1 MFTYAFERLETWR
14 ISIDL
19 TVHIYEYTDQFPTK
33 EQYGLSQQVRRAAV
47 SISSNL
53 AEGSG
58 RISKKDQAHFFSIA
72 YSSLMEVLNQLIISN
87 KIGYLEAERLASMR
101 TLIEILSKKIAA
113 LRNHTLNPLP
123 STLYFFL

>member
-1 MFTYAFERLETWR
+1 MFMYAFERLETWNL
-14 ISIDL
+14 SIDL
-19 TVHIYEYTDQFPTK
+19 TVRIYEHTDQFPPK

-58 RISKKDQAHFFSIA
+58 RISKKDQAHFFNIA
-72 YSSLMEVLNQLIISN
+72 YSSLMEVLNQLIIAN

-101 TLIEILSKKIAA
+101 ARIEMLSKKIAA
-113 LRNHTLNPLP
+113 LRNHTLNPKL
-123 STLYFFL
+123 

>member
-1 MFTYAFERLETWR
+1 MFMYAFERLETWNL
-14 ISIDL
+14 SIDR
-19 TVHIYEYTDQFPTK
+19 TVRIYEHTDQFPPK

-58 RISKKDQAHFFSIA
+58 RISKKDQAHFFNIA
-72 YSSLMEVLNQLIISN
+72 YSSLMEVLNQLIIAN

-101 TLIEILSKKIAA
+101 ARIEMLSKKIAA
-113 LRNHTLNPLP
+113 LRNHTLNYSLP
-123 STLYFFL
+123 

>member
-1 MFTYAFERLETWR
+1 MFMYAFERLETWNL
-14 ISIDL
+14 SIDR
-19 TVHIYEYTDQFPTK
+19 TVRIYEHTDQFPPK

-58 RISKKDQAHFFSIA
+58 RISKKDQAHFFNIA
-72 YSSLMEVLNQLIISN
+72 YSSLMEVLNQLIIAN

-101 TLIEILSKKIAA
+101 ARIEMLSKKIAA
-113 LRNHTLNPLP
+113 LRNHTLNPKL
-123 STLYFFL
+123 

>member
-1 MFTYAFERLETWR
+1 MYAFERLETWNL
-14 ISIDL
+14 SIDL
-19 TVHIYEYTDQFPTK
+19 TVRIYEHTDQFPPK

-58 RISKKDQAHFFSIA
+58 RISKKDQAHFFNIA
-72 YSSLMEVLNQLIISN
+72 YSSLMEVLNQLIIAN

-101 TLIEILSKKIAA
+101 ARIEMLSKKIAA
-113 LRNHTLNPLP
+113 LRNHTLNPKL
-123 STLYFFL
+123 

>member
-1 MFTYAFERLETWR
+1 MFMYAFERLETWNL
-14 ISIDL
+14 SIDL
-19 TVHIYEYTDQFPTK
+19 TVRIYEYTDQFPPK

-58 RISKKDQAHFFSIA
+58 RISKKDQAHFFNIA
-72 YSSLMEVLNQLIISN
+72 YSSLMEVLNQLIIAN

-101 TLIEILSKKIAA
+101 ARIEMLSKKIAA
-113 LRNHTLNPLP
+113 LRNHTLNPKL
-123 STLYFFL
+123 

>member
-1 MFTYAFERLETWR
+1 MFMYAFERLETWNL
-14 ISIDL
+14 SIDL
-19 TVHIYEYTDQFPTK
+19 TVRIYEHTDQFPPK

-58 RISKKDQAHFFSIA
+58 RISKKDQAHFFNIA
-72 YSSLMEVLNQLIISN
+72 YSSLMEVLNQLIIAN

-101 TLIEILSKKIAA
+101 ARIEMLSKKIAA
-113 LRNHTLNPLP
+113 LRNHTLNYSLP
-123 STLYFFL
+123 

>member
-1 MFTYAFERLETWR
+1 MFMYAFERLETWNL
-14 ISIDL
+14 SIDL
-19 TVHIYEYTDQFPTK
+19 TVRIYEYTDQFPMK

-58 RISKKDQAHFFSIA
+58 RISKKDQAHFFNIA
-72 YSSLMEVLNQLIISN
+72 YSSLMEVLNQLIIAN
-87 KIGYLEAERLASMR
+87 KIGYLESERLATMR

-113 LRNHTLNPLP
+113 LRNHTLNPKL
-123 STLYFFL
+123 